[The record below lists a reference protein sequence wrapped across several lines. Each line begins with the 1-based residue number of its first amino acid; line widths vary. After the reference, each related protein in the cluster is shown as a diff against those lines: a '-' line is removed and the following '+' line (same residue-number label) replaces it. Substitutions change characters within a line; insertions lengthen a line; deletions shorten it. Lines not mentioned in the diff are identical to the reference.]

1 MLVEARDLGVLQCH
15 LSGGEPLLRRDLV
28 EIVAAAHDLGL
39 YTNLVTSALGLS
51 RPKAEQLRAAG
62 LDHVQVSIQA
72 DEPAVS
78 DRIAGTP
85 SFRRKIEAM
94 GVVKELGWPLT
105 VNVVLHRQNID
116 RVAAVLELAE
126 EVGADR
132 VELANTQYYGWAW
145 RNRDALLP
153 SRAQLEAAEVVV
165 RAARERLRD
174 RMDVIYVI
182 PDYYSRYPK
191 PCMGGW
197 ASRQLTVTPNGDVLP
212 CPAAQSLPLPR
223 ASVRDDPLDRIWAE
237 SPVMTAFRGTDWMP
251 DPCRSC
257 DRRELDF
264 GGCRCQA
271 FQLTGDAA
279 RTDPVCHLSPD
290 HDLVARGGRGRE
302 RGLAERRSPADPAPA
317 PARPQPPNT
326 NGSATAAMIRVT
338 PLSRSGRIRTRRAAA
353 RPTRSPTSDITAVM
367 TPKTAAE
374 NTGENPSIPRLAP
387 ANRLSRLSVNG
398 MPNSAHGWSSSSGS
412 GLRRA
417 EMTRYRPYTPRAT
430 APTISATSP
439 TASPISRPIINPISG
454 MIPSHSPKVS
464 ATCTARFRPNGTV
477 PRAIDTRK
485 LSRLSTKPR
494 MSTSQIMAIPPVDDD
509 RRRQERLCLG

>member
-1 MLVEARDLGVLQCH
+1 MDSPFGLLAELTYRCPLACAYCSNPLNMAEYTDELTTAEWRRVLVEAADLGVLQCH

-28 EIVAAAHDLGL
+28 EIVACAHDLGL

-85 SFRRKIEAM
+85 SFHRKIEAM
-94 GVVKELGWPLT
+94 GVVRELGWPLT

-116 RVAAVLELAE
+116 RVADVLALAE

-197 ASRQLTVTPNGDVLP
+197 AARQLTVTPNGDVLP

-223 ASVRDDPLDRIWAE
+223 ANVRADSLEQIWTA

-257 DRRELDF
+257 DRREVDF

-290 HDLVARGGRGRE
+290 HGLVAD
-302 RGLAERRSPADPAPA
+302 AVADANA
-317 PARPQPPNT
+317 PARSTDLQ
-326 NGSATAAMIRVT
+326 
-338 PLSRSGRIRTRRAAA
+338 L
-353 RPTRSPTSDITAVM
+353 
-367 TPKTAAE
+367 
-374 NTGENPSIPRLAP
+374 
-387 ANRLSRLSVNG
+387 
-398 MPNSAHGWSSSSGS
+398 
-412 GLRRA
+412 
-417 EMTRYRPYTPRAT
+417 
-430 APTISATSP
+430 
-439 TASPISRPIINPISG
+439 
-454 MIPSHSPKVS
+454 
-464 ATCTARFRPNGTV
+464 V
-477 PRAIDTRK
+477 PR
-485 LSRLSTKPR
+485 PHG
-494 MSTSQIMAIPPVDDD
+494 V
-509 RRRQERLCLG
+509 RRR